1 MAVVPSVM
9 MMFGKANWWFPG
21 WLDRILPKLAV
32 DADDLHSPASAD
44 GSGPGPEPEP
54 ELAGAE
60 RS

>member
-1 MAVVPSVM
+1 M

-32 DADDLHSPASAD
+32 DADDLHAPPIAE
-44 GSGPGPEPEP
+44 GPGPEPEP